1 MKTTKII
8 IIEDKLGKF
17 AFTKDENNNLIYQK
31 FGKTNQ
37 IYFTTDPNEG
47 GNLSD
52 DWDMVDMLGLDNEYK
67 SMVEK
72 AIEQLKEVK
81 NEKID

>member
-8 IIEDKLGKF
+8 IVESKLGKF
-17 AFTKDENNNLIYQK
+17 AFTKDENNNLIYQE

-52 DWDMVDMLGLDNEYK
+52 DWDMVDYISSLDNEYK
-67 SMVEK
+67 NMVEK

-81 NEKID
+81 ND